1 MYTIHVDGK
10 LLYQTGAEDEAQI
23 ALNVKPSLDIE
34 SSGSLSFVLPPGNA
48 QYNAIR
54 KMKSIVTMHQDGKM
68 IFRGRVTETEKDI
81 FNQKTVYCEG
91 DRSFLL
97 DSLWEEQT
105 VQGNAQDLFRQLI
118 ANHNAQVEQEKQFTV
133 GIITAVDT
141 NTAYEEEMRM
151 ETRRL
156 WDTASILDERLLG
169 VYGGYIRTRTEG
181 NVTYIDWLKDFEE
194 DSGQTIRFSVN
205 MLDLKDK
212 LDAKDVFTCLIPLGW
227 SEIQDD
233 GTYSDPVNIK
243 DVNGGLE
250 YIQDDE
256 AIALYGRIWR
266 SKTWGN
272 TKDPAK
278 LKAKAQEYLKTGGE
292 VRTLTL
298 KAVDMHFVDGS
309 IDMLTIGK
317 KVQIESDPH
326 GISLNMVLAKMEPD
340 PDKPENSEYT
350 FGVKPRTLS
359 EAVIRTE
366 KETGKLSGRGGG
378 GGRKS
383 IEEEAQDILRWAKL
397 VVDEANGLI
406 SANAGEIDKVAGRTS
421 SVELILNGKEG
432 QAGLIAKVDEQG
444 SKISSAEL
452 ILNGKEGQAGL
463 IAKVDEQGSKIS
475 SAELILN
482 GKEGQAGLVTRVGN
496 NENGLKVFQD
506 SASIQNIVDGKIVTE
521 INASKEGVT
530 INAAKINLNGYVT
543 ASEFSTEIATLKR
556 EYADYIET
564 AALST
569 QSLGANYIDTNK
581 FSIGGTQ
588 LSLLTKSLLNGN
600 TSISVTASGGVV
612 TGVTLNRKYSEF
624 HYLGYE

>member
-1 MYTIHVDGK
+1 MYTIHIDGK
-10 LLYQTGAEDEAQI
+10 LMYKTGAEDEAQI

-34 SSGSLSFVLPPGNA
+34 SAGSLSFVLPPGNA

-54 KMKSIVTMHQDGKM
+54 KMKSIVTMYQDGKM

-91 DRSFLL
+91 DQSFLL

-105 VQGNAQDLFRQLI
+105 VQGKVQDLFRNLI
-118 ANHNAQVEQEKQFTV
+118 DNHNAQVESDKQFTV
-133 GIITAVDT
+133 GTITAVGADT
-141 NTAYEEEMRM
+141 PFDGEQRI
-151 ETRRL
+151 ETRRH
-156 WDTASILDERLLG
+156 WDTSSIIDERLLG
-169 VYGGYIRTRTEG
+169 VYGGYLRTRTEG
-181 NVTYIDWLKDFEE
+181 GTTYIDWLKDFEE
-194 DSGQTIRFSVN
+194 DSGQAIRFSVN

-233 GTYSDPVNIK
+233 GTYSDPVNIRS
-243 DVNGGLE
+243 VNNGLE
-250 YIQDDE
+250 YIQDDKG
-256 AIALYGRIWR
+256 IALYGKIWR
-266 SKTWGN
+266 SKTWGA

-278 LKAKAQEYLKTGGE
+278 LKEKALEYMKTGGE

-298 KAVDMHFVDGS
+298 KAVDMHFVDGNAS
-309 IDMLTIGK
+309 MLAIGK

-326 GISLNMVLAKMEPD
+326 GINLHMVLAKMEPD

-366 KETGKLSGRGGG
+366 KETNKLSGKGRGG

-383 IEEEAQDILRWAKL
+383 VQEEAQDILRWAKL

-421 SVELILNGKEG
+421 SV
-432 QAGLIAKVDEQG
+432 
-444 SKISSAEL
+444 EL

-569 QSLGANYIDTNK
+569 QSLGANYIDTNT

-588 LSLLTKSLLNGN
+588 LKLITKSLLNGN
-600 TSISVTASGGVV
+600 TTLTVNATGGTV
-612 TGVTLNRKYSEF
+612 TGVTLNKKYTEF
-624 HYLGYE
+624 HFLGYD

>member
-1 MYTIHVDGK
+1 MYTIHIDGK

-34 SSGSLSFVLPPGNA
+34 GAGSLSFVLPPGNA
-48 QYNAIR
+48 QYDSIR

-118 ANHNAQVEQEKQFTV
+118 TNHNAQVESDKHFTV
-133 GIITAVDT
+133 GIITAVDA
-141 NTAYEEEMRM
+141 NTTYESEMRM
-151 ETRRL
+151 ETRRH
-156 WDTASILDERLLG
+156 WDTSSILDERLLG

-194 DSGQTIRFSVN
+194 DSGQSIRFSVN

-227 SEIQDD
+227 SEILDD
-233 GTYSDPVNIK
+233 GTYSDPVNIRS
-243 DVNGGLE
+243 VNGGLE

-272 TKDPAK
+272 TKDPAR
-278 LKAKAQEYLKTGGE
+278 LKEKAQKYLKTGGE

-298 KAVDMHFVDGS
+298 KAVDMHFVDGNAS
-309 IDMLTIGK
+309 MLAIGK

-326 GISLNMVLAKMEPD
+326 GISLNMVLAKMDID
-340 PDKPENSEYT
+340 PDRPENSEYT

-366 KETGKLSGRGGG
+366 KETDKLSGKGRGGG
-378 GGRKS
+378 GGGKS
-383 IEEEAQDILRWAKL
+383 IEEEAQDILRWAKI
-397 VVDEANGLI
+397 VVDEAN
-406 SANAGEIDKVAGRTS
+406 
-421 SVELILNGKEG
+421 
-432 QAGLIAKVDEQG
+432 
-444 SKISSAEL
+444 
-452 ILNGKEGQAGL
+452 
-463 IAKVDEQGSKIS
+463 
-475 SAELILN
+475 
-482 GKEGQAGLVTRVGN
+482 
-496 NENGLKVFQD
+496 
-506 SASIQNIVDGKIVTE
+506 
-521 INASKEGVT
+521 
-530 INAAKINLNGYVT
+530 AKINLNAGELNNLTGRMNTAEINIDGANANISLNASAIDNVTGRVSRAEIEIDGLNSEITLKADKIDLQGYVT
-543 ASEFSTEIATLKR
+543 ASKLNSEL
-556 EYADYIET
+556 
-564 AALST
+564 AALEN
-569 QSLGANYIDTNK
+569 AIADEMYIGK
-581 FSIGGTQ
+581 FSCGTFHMGGNKISYGSKTFLTSSTSLQVTSTGGT
-588 LSLLTKSLLNGN
+588 
-600 TSISVTASGGVV
+600 V
-612 TGVTLNRKYSEF
+612 TGVSLSKKTATIY
-624 HYLGYE
+624 YLDWE